1 MVKIGQGCSRTAFLR
16 EDGKVVKK
24 PRYDSPFEYC
34 GKPHPSVFQKLMRKY
49 FKEPSVSKVQKMIWS
64 GLRLSEPCK
73 GILAEYLVSLEVKD
87 TEFSAMF
94 ALCEEIKIRKRRGE
108 LEINIVGIYEDANT
122 KSNPFFV
129 EEHADLSDFDLS
141 FSLYDLHEHNFAG
154 EGVIVDYAALYPREE
169 DDF

>member
-24 PRYDSPFEYC
+24 PRYNSQFYYC
-34 GKPHPSVFQKLMRKY
+34 GEPHPSVFQKLMRKH
-49 FKEPSVSKVQKMIWS
+49 FENPSISKVQKMIWS

-94 ALCEEIKIRKRRGE
+94 ALCEEIKIRKRRGK
-108 LEINIVGIYEDANT
+108 LEIDIVGIYEDGNT
-122 KSNPFFV
+122 KSNPFIV
-129 EEHADLSDFDLS
+129 EDDGDLDDFDLS
-141 FSLYDLHEHNFAG
+141 FSLYDLHEHNFVG

-169 DDF
+169 DYF